1 MNMALSP
8 DARNIALRQTL
19 CGGVLALQFV
29 NTIHAFSA
37 SVPARYRVSFR
48 LIQNLNY
55 KELHNTIVHQ
65 GDL

>member
-1 MNMALSP
+1 MNMALFP
-8 DARNIALRQTL
+8 DARHIALRQTL
-19 CGGVLALQFV
+19 GGGVLALQFV

-37 SVPARYRVSFR
+37 FVPSRYRVSFR

-65 GDL
+65 GDF